1 MGNRGLEKDPCMK
14 THKKHYKEFKKFSK
28 LLIIENVSE
37 YSVPLV
43 EEELGEL
50 WTLKVTRLD
59 PRLFGL
65 PVARARL
72 YIIAFR
78 NDELQWVSDL
88 TLDDFVAMLSSEC
101 VMSARNL
108 FWMTTQEK
116 ELTTAEVTKLQY
128 SCVSDL
134 EDPGKNRYLQNFL
147 CPQFRG
153 ISCIPR
159 FQNPVQESFIEIE
172 FIFNIVLNQ
181 YTELVL
187 LLTRMSPGLSGQKF
201 EGLPGVEEFLFP
213 RPFAICEKWSWARRA
228 QRRLLDDPHNQLC
241 PDIFRGPDLLLG
253 HLDVT
258 HTVTMMTYIFFPL
271 SRWQELEMNLRFS

>member
-128 SCVSDL
+128 SCVSDV
-134 EDPGKNRYLQNFL
+134 EDPGKDTSKTSCVPNFEEDHAY
-147 CPQFRG
+147 PGFR
-153 ISCIPR
+153 IQSK
-159 FQNPVQESFIEIE
+159 NHSLK
-172 FIFNIVLNQ
+172 LNS
-181 YTELVL
+181 YST
-187 LLTRMSPGLSGQKF
+187 
-201 EGLPGVEEFLFP
+201 
-213 RPFAICEKWSWARRA
+213 
-228 QRRLLDDPHNQLC
+228 
-241 PDIFRGPDLLLG
+241 
-253 HLDVT
+253 
-258 HTVTMMTYIFFPL
+258 
-271 SRWQELEMNLRFS
+271 

>member
-1 MGNRGLEKDPCMK
+1 MLTPLHSAFPASSPSGIEVNIAGGFLSSKAFNCCATACQTNNAKPTWVLSGGCCVASIGSTGPVCISYSLMGNRGLEKDPCMK

-172 FIFNIVLNQ
+172 FIFIHIQ
-181 YTELVL
+181 HSFEPIHRAGALVDTDVSWSL
-187 LLTRMSPGLSGQKF
+187 
-201 EGLPGVEEFLFP
+201 
-213 RPFAICEKWSWARRA
+213 RPKI
-228 QRRLLDDPHNQLC
+228 
-241 PDIFRGPDLLLG
+241 
-253 HLDVT
+253 
-258 HTVTMMTYIFFPL
+258 
-271 SRWQELEMNLRFS
+271 